1 VTRVNELL
9 EAGMNVCFGQD
20 SIVDPWYPL
29 GNGNILRVLEA
40 GLHICHM
47 LGYRNLQ
54 SALDLVTD
62 NSAKAL
68 ALGDRYG
75 LEPGRP
81 ANLLI
86 LSAENDYEV
95 IRSQGLPLYSVR
107 GGKVLMKRTMPVVK
121 FPGLD

>member
-1 VTRVNELL
+1 
-9 EAGMNVCFGQD
+9 M
-20 SIVDPWYPL
+20 
-29 GNGNILRVLEA
+29 LEA

-62 NSAKAL
+62 NSARAL
-68 ALGDRYG
+68 NLGERYG

-86 LSAENDYEV
+86 LSADSDYEV
-95 IRSQGLPLYSVR
+95 IRSQGLALYSVR
-107 GGKVLMKRTMPVVK
+107 GGKVLMKREMAVVE
-121 FPGLD
+121 FLR

>member
-1 VTRVNELL
+1 
-9 EAGMNVCFGQD
+9 MNVCFGQD

-54 SALDLVTD
+54 NALDLVTD
-62 NSAKAL
+62 NSAKAM
-68 ALGDRYG
+68 ALGNRYG
-75 LEPGRP
+75 LQAGRP

-86 LSAENDYEV
+86 LSADSDYEV
-95 IRSQGLPLYSVR
+95 IRSQGLPLYSIR
-107 GGKVLMKRTMPVVK
+107 NGKVLMKRQPAQVE
-121 FPGLD
+121 FLDD

>member
-1 VTRVNELL
+1 
-9 EAGMNVCFGQD
+9 
-20 SIVDPWYPL
+20 
-29 GNGNILRVLEA
+29 
-40 GLHICHM
+40 M

-107 GGKVLMKRTMPVVK
+107 GGKVLMKRTMPVVE
-121 FPGLD
+121 FSGLS